1 MAAAAGESANRLRQ
15 VSVPPSRSKLILA
28 RTWAL
33 VWNVLDG
40 LGAHR
45 ASQYAAAMSYY
56 ALLSIF
62 PAAIVLAAVAG
73 FVLDDADARKEV
85 VDFLF
90 RELPLSDDE
99 QGRDDIESLVRSVTN
114 NYGTLGVIGAV
125 GLLFSASALFGSAR
139 LAIDA
144 IFGGRV
150 SRGYLRGKGLDL
162 GFVITLG
169 ALFVLSFGAT
179 LLAQIKPDVGSGVLN
194 VIEGIVTFGNFLVP
208 ALLGA
213 LTFGIA
219 YVRLPVHRQR
229 LRDVWVG
236 VLVAT
241 IGIELLKIGF
251 SFFITEVTDYSS
263 IYGSLGAVIAFMV
276 FTYVAAIVFLVG
288 AEVAHLWPGVRDG
301 DHDPDGEPGPSAG
314 EQILDFGRS
323 LVRRNPTAERE

>member
-1 MAAAAGESANRLRQ
+1 MSA
-15 VSVPPSRSKLILA
+15 PPSRPKLILT
-28 RTWAL
+28 RLWAL

-73 FVLDDADARKEV
+73 FLLDDPGARQDV

-99 QGRDDIESLVRSVTN
+99 QGRNDIESLVRGVTS

-125 GLLFSASALFGSAR
+125 GLLFSASALFSSAR

-162 GFVITLG
+162 VFVVTLG
-169 ALFVLSFGAT
+169 VLFVLSFGAT
-179 LLAQIKPDVGSGVLN
+179 LLARVQPDAGEGVLA
-194 VIEGIVTFGNFLVP
+194 VVEGIVTFGYFLVP

-219 YVRLPVHRQR
+219 YTRLPVHRQK

-236 VLVAT
+236 VVVAT
-241 IGIELLKIGF
+241 VGIELLKLGF
-251 SFFITEVTDYSS
+251 SAFISTVTDYSS
-263 IYGSLGAVIAFMV
+263 VYGSLGAVIAFMV
-276 FTYVAAIVFLVG
+276 FTYAAAIVFLIG
-288 AEVAHLWPGVRDG
+288 AETAHLWPSIRDG
-301 DHDPDGEPGPSAG
+301 DHDPDGEPGPSFG
-314 EQILDFGRS
+314 EQVRDFGES
-323 LVRRNPTAERE
+323 LIRRNPTGGHDVPRE